1 MVWHT
6 VKKVIGLRQRR
17 KQYILHQ
24 ILEHFMLCRRA
35 EDGEGS
41 FPYSGGARKNVA
53 GATFSKGLN

>member
-1 MVWHT
+1 
-6 VKKVIGLRQRR
+6 
-17 KQYILHQ
+17 
-24 ILEHFMLCRRA
+24 MLCRRA